1 MSLGVLIDTNVY
13 SAFKRNHA
21 GVVDELRRASELVL
35 CPIVL
40 GELRSGFA
48 LGSRERDNER
58 ELEEFTASPR
68 VRLLG
73 ITDRTSVFYAR
84 IFRALRCKAR
94 PIPANDL
101 WIAAC
106 ALEHGLC
113 LLSFDGHFGEI
124 DGLALRLPG

>member
-1 MSLGVLIDTNVY
+1 MTPGLLIDTNAY

-21 GVVDELRRASELVL
+21 GVVAELQRATEVAL
-35 CPIVL
+35 CPVVL

-48 LGSRERDNER
+48 LGSRERENER
-58 ELEEFTASPR
+58 ELEEFMASPR

-84 IFRALRCKAR
+84 IYRALRLRAR
-94 PIPANDL
+94 PVPANDL

-113 LLSFDGHFGEI
+113 LLSFDGHFNDI

>member
-1 MSLGVLIDTNVY
+1 MSPGLLIDTNAY
-13 SAFKRNHA
+13 SAFKRKHA
-21 GVVDELRRASELVL
+21 GVLSELQRATEVAL
-35 CPIVL
+35 CPVVL
-40 GELRSGFA
+40 GELHSGFA

-58 ELEEFTASPR
+58 ELEEFMTSPR
-68 VRLLG
+68 VRLLD
-73 ITDRTSVFYAR
+73 ITDRTSVFYAQ
-84 IFRALRCKAR
+84 IFRALRRRAR

>member
-1 MSLGVLIDTNVY
+1 MSPGLLIDTNAY
-13 SAFKRNHA
+13 SAFKRKHA
-21 GVVDELRRASELVL
+21 GVLAELQRATEIAL
-35 CPIVL
+35 CPVVL
-40 GELRSGFA
+40 GELRSGFV

-58 ELEEFTASPR
+58 ELEEFMASPR
-68 VRLLG
+68 VRLLD
-73 ITDRTSVFYAR
+73 ITDRTSVFYAQ
-84 IFRALRCKAR
+84 IFRALRRRAR